1 MVSTPSISVLLSG
14 MSRILGDILR
24 SALADAASVDVVV
37 GPVDVHATLD
47 AARTL
52 RPSVVICGTA
62 PEAAQGLYEALL
74 NADPGLHIVELGEDG
89 RHARLHERVPPV
101 ADLGEISLAR
111 LVATVR
117 GQ

>member
-24 SALADAASVDVVV
+24 SALADTPSVDVVG
-37 GPVDVHATLD
+37 GPIDVHATLES
-47 AARTL
+47 ARTL

-74 NADPGLHIVELGEDG
+74 NADPALRIVEIGEDG

-101 ADLGEISLAR
+101 AELGDISLTR